1 MDLYTTSFTFPGP
14 SPRSLRSSSSP
25 LPSSLALPGSGVI
38 PTIPLPNVTSATTPP
53 GKPSST
59 TLTTPA
65 QVEKDWQAVQKLCLD
80 ITTRE
85 GCLVTVT
92 KESVGIDLGAST
104 PPPTSG
110 GSEGGASTTNP
121 DGPIPSTTTWN
132 FHLSGGYQSVMAARG
147 AILREVPKDNRT
159 TLKVARTEILESP
172 LATVSPLKPDVKRR
186 LDEIAA
192 ESRAHIAALNI
203 EIPGAGI
210 GGTVLATADGQSTIT
225 ASASPGQIQQDTV
238 AATSSQ
244 REGSAGPESVNGSNT
259 IEAESKGASTIDS
272 SAATVPPPNA
282 PVTYGLETERM
293 CELVITGS
301 VESVEVAKV
310 RLLVMFDEL
319 SGLHSE
325 VCDIDYKLHAIIGAR
340 KRGVIQ
346 SIQEETATNIYYPTP
361 LVGVLNPPQP
371 GQQQGQGYRSMNMT
385 GVSIQSTGNMG
396 MQMTGG
402 MPAHGMGMNGMG
414 GGGGG
419 MHIGGNGMGMGG
431 MNGNFQPHQRST
443 GPPVYNPHQHVHYP
457 YQPQPLSID
466 PSTTRGMPYNGPG
479 MQYPMHGPPPP
490 MSVNHT
496 GMSSMH
502 TGYQSIP
509 NSRIGSPMPPTMH
522 PGLQG
527 MNLGSGPN
535 HGPGHVHSHGHGHN
549 HGPGLGMGMGP
560 GGPNHGHGP
569 GPGQGPNNMPYGLNG
584 AHGHAQNHMHVGMGG
599 GPMGPSGGMG
609 MGGQMGGMG
618 MAAASMG
625 QFGAGPHPG
634 LSVHGGE
641 QGILGKSNQI
651 WITGEFF
658 GVQRARDML
667 LNVAVQKS
675 KLVISRDTAILPR
688 KLDWLLTE
696 RLEEVKSIMHD
707 NGTYIQ
713 VPSVGSQASLITVFG
728 DHRVNIERTIRS
740 VMALACQYYVA
751 SFWLLPISF
760 DVLMPQASLNPA
772 QMQPVLK
779 RIAHATGA
787 EVVFKSNCFEMHGL
801 EQEVRAAVMMVLELE
816 AIHNFHHE
824 IRFQIELANEHREF
838 ISGKKNG
845 KINKIMKMA
854 GVKIKFETF
863 NDYNFLMDVSGSDLG
878 ALQGLS
884 MLQEEL
890 PAEVSFHVPESYH
903 KRIIGVGGKNIQR
916 IMKLYGVYVKFS
928 NAEEFAALGGYLDNE
943 DNVVAR
949 TPAKNAIN
957 LDSLKQSVMELVNP
971 KDKDYTVESVSIPRR
986 YHRTLLGEKSIF
998 IHDIEQKTN
1007 SIVRFPYKETASDI
1021 VTIFGPESQVHIAA
1035 AMLLDH
1041 VPFEADL
1048 HVPPNLELTRL
1059 ITSPDFI
1066 LFTERVKRDHQ
1077 IAIVPSAKFGQGE
1090 EAIFKFR
1097 CQRSNIDFLGT
1108 SRDALE
1114 EWLGQHN
1121 IQVYPSNATKRV
1133 DSFADAF
1140 SHFNSKLLATGA
1152 NNTEGEGESL
1162 VERRQRPVTVSTDV
1176 RALFNGPGA
1185 SFRSAEEGSLGFAG
1199 PLGYTEPRRGADLW
1213 PGSTQPTRTESDH
1226 TKRDSDPI
1234 IQDRVRQA
1242 STGHGVPPHPHPHS
1256 QPRVVSARHQSLDIS
1271 HMNFS
1276 RSLSSNQGS
1285 FGPMPPSP
1293 TAANSSPN
1301 TATGPYF
1308 PHAGPHP
1315 IRANVTGRGGYG
1327 GAGGDQGVDSLT
1339 QALSNIQVSHQ

>member
-1 MDLYTTSFTFPGP
+1 MDLYTTSFTYHRPA
-14 SPRSLRSSSSP
+14 PRSIRPSSSP
-25 LPSSLALPGSGVI
+25 LPSSLALPGSGNI
-38 PTIPLPNVTSATTPP
+38 PTIPLPNVTSATTPA
-53 GKPSST
+53 GKTSLT
-59 TLTTPA
+59 ANLTTAA
-65 QVEKDWQAVQKLCLD
+65 QVEKDWNDVQSMCLD

-92 KESVGIDLGAST
+92 KESIGADLSTSTNDSNGASQAD
-104 PPPTSG
+104 PN
-110 GSEGGASTTNP
+110 A
-121 DGPIPSTTTWN
+121 PIPSTTTWN
-132 FHLSGGYQSVMAARG
+132 FHLSGGYQSVMSARG
-147 AILREVPKDNRT
+147 AILRETPKDNKT
-159 TLKVARTEILESP
+159 VLKVSRTEILESP
-172 LATVSPLKPDVKRR
+172 LSNLSPLKVDVKRR
-186 LDEIAA
+186 LDEIALD
-192 ESRAHIAALNI
+192 SKAHIAVLNI
-203 EIPGAGI
+203 EIPGAGV
-210 GGTVLATADGQSTIT
+210 GGTVLATADGQS
-225 ASASPGQIQQDTV
+225 ASQPSGNDNEAHP
-238 AATSSQ
+238 ATTTTDSQ
-244 REGSAGPESVNGSNT
+244 REGSAGPDSVNGANVAPDLLQQPRKASS
-259 IEAESKGASTIDS
+259 EA
-272 SAATVPPPNA
+272 SATAPTVPAPAPAPPPNA

-293 CELVITGS
+293 CELVITGPL
-301 VESVEVAKV
+301 ESVEVAKV
-310 RLLVMFDEL
+310 RLLVMLDEL

-325 VCDIDYKLHAIIGAR
+325 VCDIDYKLHNIIASR

-371 GQQQGQGYRSMNMT
+371 GQQQ
-385 GVSIQSTGNMG
+385 
-396 MQMTGG
+396 
-402 MPAHGMGMNGMG
+402 
-414 GGGGG
+414 
-419 MHIGGNGMGMGG
+419 
-431 MNGNFQPHQRST
+431 
-443 GPPVYNPHQHVHYP
+443 
-457 YQPQPLSID
+457 
-466 PSTTRGMPYNGPG
+466 
-479 MQYPMHGPPPP
+479 
-490 MSVNHT
+490 
-496 GMSSMH
+496 
-502 TGYQSIP
+502 
-509 NSRIGSPMPPTMH
+509 
-522 PGLQG
+522 
-527 MNLGSGPN
+527 
-535 HGPGHVHSHGHGHN
+535 
-549 HGPGLGMGMGP
+549 
-560 GGPNHGHGP
+560 
-569 GPGQGPNNMPYGLNG
+569 
-584 AHGHAQNHMHVGMGG
+584 
-599 GPMGPSGGMG
+599 
-609 MGGQMGGMG
+609 
-618 MAAASMG
+618 
-625 QFGAGPHPG
+625 
-634 LSVHGGE
+634 E
-641 QGILGKSNQI
+641 QGKLGKANQI

-696 RLEEVKSIMHD
+696 RLEEVKGVMND

-740 VMALACQYYVA
+740 IMGLACQFYVA

-760 DVLMPQASLNPA
+760 DVLMPQATLNPA
-772 QMQPVLK
+772 QMQPILK

-824 IRFQIELANEHREF
+824 VRFQIELANEHREF

-863 NDYNFLMDVSGSDLG
+863 NDYNFLMDISGSDLG
-878 ALQGLS
+878 SLQGLS

-928 NAEEFAALGGYLDNE
+928 NAEEFAALGGYIDNE

-957 LDSLKQSVMELVNP
+957 LESLKQSVMELVNP

-1007 SIVRFPYKETASDI
+1007 SIVRFPYKESASDI

-1048 HVPPNLELTRL
+1048 HVPPNPELTRL
-1059 ITSPDFI
+1059 VTSSEFI

-1077 IAIVPSAKFGQGE
+1077 IAIVPSAKFGQGD

-1108 SRDALE
+1108 ARDALE

-1140 SHFNSKLLATGA
+1140 THFNSKLLATGA
-1152 NNTEGEGESL
+1152 NNNEAEGESL

-1176 RALFNGPGA
+1176 RALFNGPGGA
-1185 SFRSAEEGSLGFAG
+1185 YRSAEESALGFAG
-1199 PLGYTEPRRGADLW
+1199 PLSYQNPPRGSDLW

-1226 TKRDSDPI
+1226 SKRDSDPI

-1242 STGHGVPPHPHPHS
+1242 STGHSNTSSHPSHPHPHS
-1256 QPRVVSARHQSLDIS
+1256 QSRINPTMRHQSLDIS
-1271 HMNFS
+1271 HMKFS
-1276 RSLSSNQGS
+1276 RSSSTSGGANV

-1308 PHAGPHP
+1308 PHVGPHP
-1315 IRANVTGRGGYG
+1315 IRANVTGRGAYSAMS
-1327 GAGGDQGVDSLT
+1327 GAASTASDQGVESVT
-1339 QALSNIQVSHQ
+1339 QG